1 MASVPVDKVR
11 ECQDSFLDVMRSS
24 YSDVIDFLGS
34 GKIDDSATATI
45 EKVMADVSGQYAK

>member
-1 MASVPVDKVR
+1 
-11 ECQDSFLDVMRSS
+11 MRTS
-24 YSDVIDFLGS
+24 YADVIDLLGS

>member
-11 ECQDSFLDVMRSS
+11 ECQDSFLEVMRTS
-24 YSDVIDFLGS
+24 YADVIDLLGS